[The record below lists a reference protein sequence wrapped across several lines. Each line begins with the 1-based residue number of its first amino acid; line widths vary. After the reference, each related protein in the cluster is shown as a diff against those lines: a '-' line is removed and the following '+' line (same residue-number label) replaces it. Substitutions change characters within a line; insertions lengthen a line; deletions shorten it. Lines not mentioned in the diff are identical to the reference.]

1 MLALAVLAD
10 GLASQPANSS
20 GAHAAA
26 ALPPP
31 LADPLAVGAAI
42 DASLSALSPAEQERL
57 LLTLA
62 CGRASEEILSG
73 RRSDLGRLQ
82 STPIAGNTHTHCILS
97 CLHIVRM
104 IEPANCANELSH

>member
-10 GLASQPANSS
+10 GLASHPANSS

-62 CGRASEEILSG
+62 CGRASEETLSG

-82 STPIAGNTHTHCILS
+82 LLS
-97 CLHIVRM
+97 QRDPLLTAALVRHLRRRRRRL
-104 IEPANCANELSH
+104 ARS